1 MPPLPNNTAARLATV
16 LEQIRSANE
25 HTTTKALM
33 AVIFET
39 ETDAAF
45 AEELGFFCQMPG
57 EIERQVRAL
66 DEEEIDI
73 EFFLQWVDPVNTAIT
88 RLWAFNAPI
97 HSVQQAY
104 SPTDIMNLRACSQT
118 LHREKSEPRIAQSQ
132 IDDLRQQVEE
142 LIDALHT
149 STDLPPEL
157 KICLI
162 EQLDKVLMALRH
174 YSIRGPRGLNAAV
187 DTATG
192 AAVRACSNHPPHT
205 PEAKKWVQRFGTVL
219 NNVAAVIVIAGGA
232 LAIPVQAESA
242 LQLFSGDSPATT
254 QNASENGSQPDQNV
268 PEPK

>member
-16 LEQIRSANE
+16 LEQIRSTPE
-25 HTTTKALM
+25 RTETKALLTS
-33 AVIFET
+33 IFGT
-39 ETDAAF
+39 GTDADF
-45 AEELGFFCQMPG
+45 AEALSYFCQMPG

-66 DEEEIDI
+66 DEEEFDV
-73 EFFLQWVDPVNTAIT
+73 EFFLQWVPPVNAAFT
-88 RLWAFNAPI
+88 RLWSLTSPI
-97 HSVQQAY
+97 NSFQQAY

-132 IDDLRQQVEE
+132 IDDLRQQVQE
-142 LIDALHT
+142 LIDALHA
-149 STDLPPEL
+149 STDLPAEL

-162 EQLDKVLMALRH
+162 EQLDKVLMALRQ

-205 PEAKKWVQRFGTVL
+205 PEAKRWVQRFGTVL

>member
-16 LEQIRSANE
+16 LEQIRSAPE
-25 HTTTKALM
+25 RSQVKALM
-33 AVIFET
+33 TSIFGT
-39 ETDAAF
+39 ETDADF
-45 AEELGFFCQMPG
+45 AEALSYFCQMPG

-66 DEEEIDI
+66 DEDEIDV
-73 EFFLQWVDPVNTAIT
+73 EFFLQWVPSVNTAFD
-88 RLWAFNAPI
+88 RLWAFNSIIQP
-97 HSVQQAY
+97 VQQSY
-104 SPTDIMNLRACSQT
+104 SETDIMNLRACSQT
-118 LHREKSEPRIAQSQ
+118 LHRERCEPRIAQSQ

-142 LIDALHT
+142 LIDALHS
-149 STDLPPEL
+149 STDLPAEL

-162 EQLDKVLMALRH
+162 EQLDKVLMALRQ